1 MAATRELKRRIKSI
15 KNTKKITRAMQM
27 ISAVKMRRAQDTAL
41 NSRHYSDLLLE
52 IARVLIPKVNPRYNA
67 LLRQN
72 SDSKRVAVIVVST
85 NRGLVGGFN
94 SNLLKEVRNVISG
107 FEPEIVGDF
116 IVTGKKARE
125 GLQRLR
131 QNIIADYKKTDRLA
145 TVAEIQPIASS
156 VVKDYL
162 AGTYRSVVIVYTE
175 FVSTLSQ
182 KPKVFKLLPFDSI
195 ATVDSDEDLSVEDLA
210 AEDSFLLEPG
220 PEEVLN
226 ALLPR
231 IIESSVYQAVLENDA
246 SEHSARMVMMK
257 NATEAASDLI
267 DDLTLTYNQLRQ
279 AGITKELAEIS
290 AGRAAIE

>member
-1 MAATRELKRRIKSI
+1 MPAARELKRRIKSV

-27 ISAVKMRRAQDTAL
+27 ISAVKMRKAQDAAI
-41 NSRHYSDLLLE
+41 NSKRYAEMADQ
-52 IARVLIPKVNPRYNA
+52 IVQALIPRVSPRYNA

-72 SDSKRVAVIVVST
+72 PTSNRVAVVVVST

-94 SNLLKEVRNVISG
+94 SNLIKEVQKYTNG
-107 FEPEIVGDF
+107 LEPEILADF
-116 IVTGKKARE
+116 IVSGKKARE
-125 GLQRLR
+125 ALVRMH
-131 QNIIADYKKTDRLA
+131 QNLIADYPKLERL
-145 TVAEIQPIASS
+145 VKAEEIDPIAQSI
-156 VVKDYL
+156 VDEFLK
-162 AGTYRSVVIVYTE
+162 GTYKQVVVVYMQ
-175 FVSTLSQ
+175 FISTLVQ
-182 KPKVFKLLPFDSI
+182 KPRVIQLLPFVTTQQASEEDF
-195 ATVDSDEDLSVEDLA
+195 DEEE
-210 AEDSFLLEPG
+210 AEQSAGYILEPD
-220 PEEVLN
+220 PTTVLN

-231 IIESSVYQAVLENDA
+231 IIESQLYRSVLENDA